1 MLTLS
6 GFFGAGQTGYVL
18 LVLLVLALLIAAY
31 LWGSRLRSR
40 QGPDELEQ
48 KYKELDRQRLDALP
62 DEELLK
68 AVVSNLLA
76 KLDKRKPD
84 PYRDIP
90 LLSRGRCA
98 VYSIWLVCHE
108 VESGGFRALYA
119 GGAGGFA
126 ELAADGLELMG
137 APACADAVRRTFEAP
152 ETPEGGEAPA
162 GPDLAAL
169 SETFKEAAAREQP
182 LALCIAYI
190 RDNPE
195 EFVDYGTDDTAGSDG
210 VTGA

>member
-90 LLSRGRCA
+90 LLSRGRCV

-126 ELAADGLELMG
+126 ELAADGLDLIG
-137 APACADAVRRTFEAP
+137 APRCA
-152 ETPEGGEAPA
+152 
-162 GPDLAAL
+162 AAL
-169 SETFKEAAAREQP
+169 RTAKERISDMEGHAEELAELHADFLEAAEEERP
-182 LALCIAYI
+182 LDRCVEYI
-190 RDNPE
+190 RANPR
-195 EFVDYGTDDTAGSDG
+195 EFVDQSPDSFGDAGPL
-210 VTGA
+210 AP